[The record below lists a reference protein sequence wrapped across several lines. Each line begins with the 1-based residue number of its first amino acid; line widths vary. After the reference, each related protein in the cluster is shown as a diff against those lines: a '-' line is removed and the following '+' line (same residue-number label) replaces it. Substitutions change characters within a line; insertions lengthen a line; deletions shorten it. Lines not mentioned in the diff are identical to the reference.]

1 MPERGSDQGK
11 LPQPEQLLKK
21 IKKLGTESPAVRPKK
36 KNDFPVLKEPFF
48 ICLCE
53 VKTRNSRQ
61 LPTLD
66 GFGNREMR
74 CRHKWFGM
82 TNWWIEIY

>member
-1 MPERGSDQGK
+1 MPERGSDKRK

-21 IKKLGTESPAVRPKK
+21 TKNLERKARPFALK
-36 KNDFPVLKEPFF
+36 KNGSSVLKEPFF

-66 GFGNREMR
+66 GFGIREMR
-74 CRHKWFGM
+74 CRHKWFE
-82 TNWWIEIY
+82 TTSWWIGIC